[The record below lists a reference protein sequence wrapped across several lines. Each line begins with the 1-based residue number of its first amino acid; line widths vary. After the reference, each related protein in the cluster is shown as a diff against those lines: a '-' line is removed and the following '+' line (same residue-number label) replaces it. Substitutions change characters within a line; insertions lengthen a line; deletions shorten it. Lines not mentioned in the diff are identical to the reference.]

1 MKDKVR
7 LYDENGLAVK
17 FYESNISKIEV
28 TRLRVNFYQFVDGK
42 EVLIRSDPI
51 RTISGK
57 YVIGE

>member
-42 EVLIRSDPI
+42 EILIRSDPI

>member
-1 MKDKVR
+1 MKDKIR

-17 FYESNISKIEV
+17 FYEANISKIEV
-28 TRLRVNFYQFVDGK
+28 TRLMVNLYQIVDGK
-42 EVLIRSDPI
+42 EVLVRSDPI